1 MKYVLTPTDDDIL
14 HYKKGSE
21 SKSHNYI
28 SRAFKNGKWIYT
40 YAKNR
45 LRGNKV
51 TNQTKGTTPYNPG
64 IKTKYI
70 SGPDKHTKKV
80 LGEPRSYLGPNTHAT
95 LNNGQKESVTNATKG
110 TTPYNPTIKTVDTNR
125 DIGGTVIDTRH
136 GGQEIRKALA
146 ENMTAETK
154 VSGLTLFDNLMNTG
168 MKYSVTNNTGRN
180 DMSRVNSQYTPSY
193 KTPDS
198 SKHYTPNIKTNM
210 PVNPSLKTPISYT
223 QTNINTSKYDR
234 LIRRDLGQK
243 SLAEQYAEREK
254 KKK

>member
-1 MKYVLTPTDDDIL
+1 MKYILTPTDDDIL

-21 SKSHNYI
+21 SKSHKYI
-28 SRAFKNGKWIYT
+28 SRVLNKGKWVYV

-51 TNQTKGTTPYNPG
+51 ITNQ
-64 IKTKYI
+64 
-70 SGPDKHTKKV
+70 
-80 LGEPRSYLGPNTHAT
+80 
-95 LNNGQKESVTNATKG
+95 TKG
-110 TTPYNPTIKTVDTNR
+110 TTPYNPTIKTIDTNR
-125 DIGGTVIDTRH
+125 DIGGTLIDTRH

-154 VSGLTLFDNLMNTG
+154 VSGLTLFGNIMNTG
-168 MKYSVTNNTGRN
+168 REYSITNNTGRN
-180 DMSRVNSQYTPSY
+180 SMSKVSSQYTPEY

-223 QTNINTSKYDR
+223 QTNINTSKYNR
-234 LIRRDLGQK
+234 LIQRDLGQK
-243 SLAEQYAEREK
+243 SLAEQYAELEK
-254 KKK
+254 KNKK